1 MIEDKDI
8 NFLKKLKEYPHL
20 RKRFEEIL
28 NTTDNEDILTADE
41 AEERAIEETRKL
53 GQEMLQEWAFKQQSR
68 QIRKV
73 MERCPEAK
81 KQGKKNSTG
90 DQHLEK

>member
-1 MIEDKDI
+1 MIKDKDI
-8 NFLKKLKEYPHL
+8 NFLKRLEKQPHL

-28 NTTDNEDILTADE
+28 SVTENDDIITADE

-53 GQEMLQEWAFKQQSR
+53 GQEILQEWAEKQHDR

-73 MERCPEAK
+73 VENHPEAK
-81 KQGKKNSTG
+81 RQGKKNFIG
-90 DQHLEK
+90 NQHLEK